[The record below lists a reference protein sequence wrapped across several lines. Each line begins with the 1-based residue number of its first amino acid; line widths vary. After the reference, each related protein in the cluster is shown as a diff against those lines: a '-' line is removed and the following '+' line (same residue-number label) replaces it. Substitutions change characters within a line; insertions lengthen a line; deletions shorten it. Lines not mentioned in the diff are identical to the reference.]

1 MNTSLTGIGEAAR
14 RGGEPRAGGTDLMSR
29 PAAGPHIDLHGRP
42 ELSGVVWR
50 EDGTVRVGALTT
62 IADLAADPR
71 LASAHPCLAL
81 TAAAVATPEIRAV
94 ATLGGNLLQRNRC
107 PYFRSPAFSCFQD
120 GGHDCPAQDGLT
132 LRAAVVRTGPC
143 LAPHPSSL
151 AVALLACEASVEVHG
166 EAPFPVGELYGD
178 GADPTRDHLL
188 PPGAILAAVVLPP
201 PRAGERAA
209 YHRATAR
216 AHAEWP
222 LAEAAARLV
231 VDDGRVRFA
240 RVAVGGVARVP
251 LRLTEVE
258 HALLAGEPLEQAAA
272 RAAARCTPT
281 SQNAYKIALLTGTV
295 LETLEQAAGMR

>member
-1 MNTSLTGIGEAAR
+1 MTSLTDISATALL
-14 RGGEPRAGGTDLMSR
+14 GGELRAGGTDLMSR
-29 PAAGPHIDLHGRP
+29 PSVGPHIDLRGRP

-71 LASAHPCLAL
+71 LAAAHPCLAR

-258 HALLAGEPLEQAAA
+258 QALLAGEPLEQAAA

-281 SQNAYKIALLTGTV
+281 SQNAYKIALLTGTI
-295 LETLEQAAGMR
+295 LEALEQAAAPR